1 MVASPAKDVNVMS
14 NNALIRP
21 SDLEAQLPL
30 SPAAEATVLEG
41 RRQLE
46 SVLNGDDERFAV
58 IVGPC
63 SIHDRPAAMDYARR
77 LKPLTEQLNGPDAG
91 GDARLF

>member
-1 MVASPAKDVNVMS
+1 MVSSPAKDVNVTS

-21 SDLEAQLPL
+21 SELEARIPL
-30 SPAAEATVLEG
+30 TQKAEAAVLEG

-46 SVLNGDDERFAV
+46 SVLTGEDDRFAV

-63 SIHDRPAAMDYARR
+63 SIHDRQGALDYAR
-77 LKPLTEQLNGPDAG
+77 G
-91 GDARLF
+91 